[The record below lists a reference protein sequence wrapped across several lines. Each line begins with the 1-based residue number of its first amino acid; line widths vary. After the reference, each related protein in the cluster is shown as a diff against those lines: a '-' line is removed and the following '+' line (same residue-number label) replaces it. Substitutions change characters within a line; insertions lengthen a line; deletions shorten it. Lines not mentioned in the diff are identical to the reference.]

1 MSRLREGRVNT
12 ARAAAHFLRETVG
25 RVRYGGV
32 GGQLTV
38 RADRGFYAY
47 AILAVCCEMPVRFSI
62 TIRRH
67 ARLRNIS
74 EAIPETDW
82 TPIPS
87 YLDFG
92 DGADHRRPSTD
103 ANCQNLPGQSLLHVH
118 CPPFRHRHHPVRWI
132 RGYAEGILS
141 GVAVLTNGKDWYI
154 YNLRKRGDFSDK
166 LTSPI
171 NLLDCNVREA
181 ARTLHAALDVSNWW
195 ESTPHRHNRL
205 HRQNNGQPRSIE
217 FRKVVRRD
225 TKDTALAQETVQQ
238 VREATRQVAV
248 LADELENL
256 MPCDRYIRHSQ
267 ASRADS
273 LAQQA
278 TRRSVMRETSYR
290 WRVANIP
297 VRHVIDSSRN
307 SCLTADLTRLRN
319 CRNAALPAHCT
330 SSLRHDNLASQLVN
344 WQRRQPTTS
353 QRC

>member
-1 MSRLREGRVNT
+1 MLEVMRGYLDRRGDGPLTIDLDSTICETYGLAKEGARHHGYPGQLGYHPLLARARTTGAGTGEVLMSRLREGRVNT

-38 RADRGFYAY
+38 RADRGFYAH

-132 RGYAEGILS
+132 RAKG
-141 GVAVLTNGKDWYI
+141 AVPTIDL
-154 YNLRKRGDFSDK
+154 
-166 LTSPI
+166 
-171 NLLDCNVREA
+171 VRSTPQSTK
-181 ARTLHAALDVSNWW
+181 RTLAGLVILN
-195 ESTPHRHNRL
+195 
-205 HRQNNGQPRSIE
+205 
-217 FRKVVRRD
+217 
-225 TKDTALAQETVQQ
+225 ALACLIWSSLSC
-238 VREATRQVAV
+238 RSDDRSDIRGHIWRTRSRRRCTTSR
-248 LADELENL
+248 
-256 MPCDRYIRHSQ
+256 PP
-267 ASRADS
+267 ASRRTTYLSRAGKVPKRT
-273 LAQQA
+273 AV
-278 TRRSVMRETSYR
+278 RNGC
-290 WRVANIP
+290 WANQIE
-297 VRHVIDSSRN
+297 H
-307 SCLTADLTRLRN
+307 
-319 CRNAALPAHCT
+319 
-330 SSLRHDNLASQLVN
+330 QEG
-344 WQRRQPTTS
+344 
-353 QRC
+353 

>member
-1 MSRLREGRVNT
+1 MSRLCEGRVNT

-38 RADRGFYAY
+38 RADRGFYAH

-132 RGYAEGILS
+132 RAKGLS
-141 GVAVLTNGKDWYI
+141 LAPAQGFRAFPSVW
-154 YNLRKRGDFSDK
+154 
-166 LTSPI
+166 
-171 NLLDCNVREA
+171 
-181 ARTLHAALDVSNWW
+181 
-195 ESTPHRHNRL
+195 HRHRGHGCQFSRGLGRHRL
-205 HRQNNGQPRSIE
+205 LP
-217 FRKVVRRD
+217 K
-225 TKDTALAQETVQQ
+225 T
-238 VREATRQVAV
+238 
-248 LADELENL
+248 
-256 MPCDRYIRHSQ
+256 HS
-267 ASRADS
+267 
-273 LAQQA
+273 
-278 TRRSVMRETSYR
+278 
-290 WRVANIP
+290 
-297 VRHVIDSSRN
+297 
-307 SCLTADLTRLRN
+307 
-319 CRNAALPAHCT
+319 
-330 SSLRHDNLASQLVN
+330 
-344 WQRRQPTTS
+344 
-353 QRC
+353 